1 MTGSQ
6 HFPHVKS
13 YVRAHDVNH
22 GLVLEKAG
30 ATAVVPETL
39 EPSLQV
45 RLSQSEVM
53 RVRCLYPVNGQYS
66 SERAGKGGPCI
77 KLDRSEPGTDSGLYY
92 IFIVYRLSYY
102 MFLL

>member
-1 MTGSQ
+1 
-6 HFPHVKS
+6 VKS

-45 RLSQSEVM
+45 RL
-53 RVRCLYPVNGQYS
+53 RCTAIQNDLHLYFHM
-66 SERAGKGGPCI
+66 
-77 KLDRSEPGTDSGLYY
+77 DSLPTPS
-92 IFIVYRLSYY
+92 VL
-102 MFLL
+102 

>member
-1 MTGSQ
+1 M
-6 HFPHVKS
+6 KS

-45 RLSQSEVM
+45 LCRCVALRLPLYHDAFPTCCGPHSAGAHGM
-53 RVRCLYPVNGQYS
+53 CAAICNRCAWQRP
-66 SERAGKGGPCI
+66 
-77 KLDRSEPGTDSGLYY
+77 EP
-92 IFIVYRLSYY
+92 
-102 MFLL
+102 

>member
-1 MTGSQ
+1 MQ

-45 RLSQSEVM
+45 YDCCATARHNLHYNSHVF
-53 RVRCLYPVNGQYS
+53 VR
-66 SERAGKGGPCI
+66 
-77 KLDRSEPGTDSGLYY
+77 DRKA
-92 IFIVYRLSYY
+92 
-102 MFLL
+102 

>member
-1 MTGSQ
+1 MMLSGPLKMCLACTHPAGRSPLLRMSLLLGRRRHFPMTCSQ

-39 EPSLQV
+39 EPSLQA
-45 RLSQSEVM
+45 RTLSTCSCAAM
-53 RVRCLYPVNGQYS
+53 PLT
-66 SERAGKGGPCI
+66 A
-77 KLDRSEPGTDSGLYY
+77 
-92 IFIVYRLSYY
+92 
-102 MFLL
+102 

>member
-1 MTGSQ
+1 MLLWGPQ

-45 RLSQSEVM
+45 RRTLCGT
-53 RVRCLYPVNGQYS
+53 VRHL
-66 SERAGKGGPCI
+66 
-77 KLDRSEPGTDSGLYY
+77 
-92 IFIVYRLSYY
+92 
-102 MFLL
+102 

>member
-1 MTGSQ
+1 MTASQ

-39 EPSLQV
+39 EPSLQA
-45 RLSQSEVM
+45 RRSTHGYALPACACGSLS
-53 RVRCLYPVNGQYS
+53 
-66 SERAGKGGPCI
+66 PCCSGI
-77 KLDRSEPGTDSGLYY
+77 DMGRDEIRS
-92 IFIVYRLSYY
+92 LSDEG
-102 MFLL
+102 